1 MYETGLVR
9 RACPPVGDDV
19 LPGHRFAG
27 GAMPLLPFL
36 GAVGFAVGVQE
47 QVVADRAAAVLAAEQ
62 AQGAGFERGCACGA
76 GWPSTRFGW
85 GRRGTPHRGG
95 VGAGR
100 WWSRRLWVGRR
111 RCRGR
116 RTPSGPAWPCCA
128 GRSTG

>member
-19 LPGHRFAG
+19 LSGHRFAG

-62 AQGAGFERGCACGA
+62 AQGAGVERGCALAAPG
-76 GWPSTRFGW
+76 GPVLGL
-85 GRRGTPHRGG
+85 GG
-95 VGAGR
+95 VVGGR
-100 WWSRRLWVGRR
+100 LTAEELVPDDG
-111 RCRGR
+111 
-116 RTPSGPAWPCCA
+116 GP
-128 GRSTG
+128 GGFG